1 MTYSKCFKIP
11 KWKRAD
17 NYVGHD
23 WSKYYVAYSRHR
35 DSDPIDESNFEV
47 ILKELGGEAVSVF
60 VAHSSHWAVGWTES
74 ILIHQ
79 TAYDKLKIAE
89 KLLLQLEDYPLL
101 DEMDYW
107 QRIEQIKGEIN
118 WTLK

>member
-1 MTYSKCFKIP
+1 MTYLQSFKIP

-17 NYVGHD
+17 NYVGKD

-47 ILKELGGEAVSVF
+47 ILKELGGVAISVF
-60 VAHSSHWAVGWTES
+60 VSHESHWAVGWTES
-74 ILIHQ
+74 IFIHQ

-89 KLLLQLEDYPLL
+89 KLLLQLEDYPVL
-101 DEMDYW
+101 DEMDYCE
-107 QRIEQIKGEIN
+107 RIEKQESEMEVD
-118 WTLK
+118 